1 MASNCTDLLQVLQI
15 CCKSLNELDN
25 YVLYNNIAVNHPA
38 VVARRNELFSAEL
51 ITDSDTYKLLKCCCN
66 NLNELQML
74 ITEHGLDN
82 NDPAVRARE
91 QELQV
96 CVQTITELEYIVAD
110 SASLNLNVTFKLPS
124 KCIISRR
131 WLHVELYRNYS
142 ALYNGKVLTPM
153 M

>member
-1 MASNCTDLLQVLQI
+1 M
-15 CCKSLNELDN
+15 
-25 YVLYNNIAVNHPA
+25 NHPA
-38 VVARRNELFSAEL
+38 VVTRRNELFSAEL